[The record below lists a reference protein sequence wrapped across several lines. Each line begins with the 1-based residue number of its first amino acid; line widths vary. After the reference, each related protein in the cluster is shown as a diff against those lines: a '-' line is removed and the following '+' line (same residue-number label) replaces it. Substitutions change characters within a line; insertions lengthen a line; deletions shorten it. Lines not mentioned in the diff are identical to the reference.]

1 MSMAEFGFCN
11 MTYGAQSARHEW
23 RESQARKSERREE
36 TEAEAAASERA
47 RAEEAAA
54 AEKRRVEEEE
64 EERKRKEEE
73 EERKKR
79 KEEEERNKPW
89 WARYEYMRQK
99 VHRRVHQICC
109 SQQAR
114 FHSDSMLLLFRPILP
129 LQPLLRTLVCILP
142 GALFGTDN
150 RGSPHVQLPHDH
162 KQDEMCP

>member
-1 MSMAEFGFCN
+1 

-23 RESQARKSERREE
+23 RENQARKSGGRKEE
-36 TEAEAAASERA
+36 TEAEAAASARA

-73 EERKKR
+73 EEGERKKR
-79 KEEEERNKPW
+79 REEEERNKPW
-89 WARYEYMRQK
+89 WARYEYMREK

-142 GALFGTDN
+142 GALFGTGN
-150 RGSPHVQLPHDH
+150 CGSPPAQLPHDH